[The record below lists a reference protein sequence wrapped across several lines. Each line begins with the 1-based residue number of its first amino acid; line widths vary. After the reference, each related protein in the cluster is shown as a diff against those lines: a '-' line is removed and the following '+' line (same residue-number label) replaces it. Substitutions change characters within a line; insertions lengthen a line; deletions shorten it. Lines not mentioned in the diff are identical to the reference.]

1 MYNLVRDWMGF
12 RMFTTKTWPEEVFI
26 ILSGLKIVFHTL
38 IFAIYPW
45 MCPFLPFVGDFQSV
59 VTFEISLCVIALSLS
74 CEAAALASGL
84 FIVIAN
90 LTVTANGESWFWF
103 GVFRRFVWTKAA
115 WRPDEVIKAS
125 HAKCFYRTGQSASK
139 GLVSRNLWVVF
150 KRRLRAKSTRRTTNT
165 ISSAHSHTSFQYKHT
180 MKTPQERES
189 KQDRQR
195 ERDPVRFP

>member
-1 MYNLVRDWMGF
+1 MTRRGFYYFVRSQNRFPHFNFCHLSLDVSF
-12 RMFTTKTWPEEVFI
+12 FTI
-26 ILSGLKIVFHTL
+26 CGGCCI
-38 IFAIYPW
+38 
-45 MCPFLPFVGDFQSV
+45 FQSV